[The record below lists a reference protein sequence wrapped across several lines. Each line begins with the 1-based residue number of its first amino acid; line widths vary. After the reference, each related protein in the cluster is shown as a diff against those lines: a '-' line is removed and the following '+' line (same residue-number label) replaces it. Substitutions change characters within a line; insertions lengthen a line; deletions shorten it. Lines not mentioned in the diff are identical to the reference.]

1 MATARTRRPS
11 PILEAAAAAIGE
23 TSAVLVPRESLFRHS
38 FEAPVDAIVP
48 DPYQA
53 RKRSGEA
60 ELAELAAT
68 MVEQGQLQPILV
80 RRDPTGTARWM
91 IVAGER
97 RWRAAV
103 ANGWHSILAIEHEGD
118 AEVASLV
125 ENLQRVDLN
134 AIEEARGL
142 QRLIDEKGWSQTE
155 AARALGK
162 SKGAISGLLRVLTL
176 PSDLLDAVLTSELAI
191 PKNVLIELARIEEP
205 AERERLLAL
214 ARAGALTIRV
224 LRDVTLRRR
233 GEGNRQPATAIP
245 AQPCSRRSGLASKLE
260 RITARLRAARLA
272 GRTLDEDERQ
282 CLLALKDEVERR
294 LVDTVLHG
302 PDRLASRG
310 RVA

>member
-1 MATARTRRPS
+1 MATARTRPPS
-11 PILEAAAAAIGE
+11 PILKAAAAAIGE
-23 TSAVLVPRESLFRHS
+23 ASAVLVPRESLFRHS
-38 FEAPVDAIVP
+38 FEAPVDAIIP
-48 DPYQA
+48 DPGQA

-80 RRDPTGTARWM
+80 RRDPTGTVRWM

-162 SKGAISGLLRVLTL
+162 SKGAISGLLRTLTL

-191 PKNVLIELARIEEP
+191 PKNVLIELARVEEP
-205 AERERLLAL
+205 AKRERLLAL
-214 ARAGALTIRV
+214 ARAGALTVRA
-224 LRDVTLRRR
+224 LRDVTLRR
-233 GEGNRQPATAIP
+233 GEEGNGQPATAVPP
-245 AQPCSRRSGLASKLE
+245 AQPRSGRSGLASKLE

-282 CLLALKDEVERR
+282 CLLALKDEIERR
-294 LVDTVLHG
+294 LTVVHG
-302 PDRLASRG
+302 SAG
-310 RVA
+310 RTH

>member
-1 MATARTRRPS
+1 
-11 PILEAAAAAIGE
+11 
-23 TSAVLVPRESLFRHS
+23 
-38 FEAPVDAIVP
+38 
-48 DPYQA
+48 
-53 RKRSGEA
+53 
-60 ELAELAAT
+60 
-68 MVEQGQLQPILV
+68 
-80 RRDPTGTARWM
+80 M

-142 QRLIDEKGWSQTE
+142 QRLIGEKGWSQTE
-155 AARALGK
+155 AARALGR
-162 SKGAISGLLRVLTL
+162 SKGAISGLLRILTL

-214 ARAGALTIRV
+214 ARAGALTVRA
-224 LRDVTLRRR
+224 LRDVTLRRG
-233 GEGNRQPATAIP
+233 GEGNGQPATAAP
-245 AQPCSRRSGLASKLE
+245 AQPCLRRSGLASKLE

-282 CLLALKDEVERR
+282 CLLALKDEIERR
-294 LVDTVLHG
+294 LVGTVLHG
-302 PDRLASRG
+302 PDRLASRDQM
-310 RVA
+310 A

>member
-1 MATARTRRPS
+1 MATARTRPPS
-11 PILEAAAAAIGE
+11 PILKAAAAAIGE
-23 TSAVLVPRESLFRHS
+23 ASAVLVPRESLFRHS
-38 FEAPVDAIVP
+38 FEAPVDAIIP
-48 DPYQA
+48 DPGQA

-80 RRDPTGTARWM
+80 RRDPTGTVRWM

-162 SKGAISGLLRVLTL
+162 SKGAISGLLRILTL

-191 PKNVLIELARIEEP
+191 PKNVLIELARVEEP
-205 AERERLLAL
+205 AKRERLLAL
-214 ARAGALTIRV
+214 ARAGALTVRA
-224 LRDVTLRRR
+224 LRDVTLRR
-233 GEGNRQPATAIP
+233 GEEGNGQPATAVPP
-245 AQPCSRRSGLASKLE
+245 AQPRSGRSGLASKLE

-282 CLLALKDEVERR
+282 CLLALKDEIERR
-294 LVDTVLHG
+294 LTVVHG
-302 PDRLASRG
+302 SAG
-310 RVA
+310 RTH